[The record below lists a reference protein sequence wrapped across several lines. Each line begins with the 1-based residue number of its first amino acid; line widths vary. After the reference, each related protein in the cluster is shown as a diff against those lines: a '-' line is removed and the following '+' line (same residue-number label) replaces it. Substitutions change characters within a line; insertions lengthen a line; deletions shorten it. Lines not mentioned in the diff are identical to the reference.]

1 MSTRK
6 SHESGVAPSGYGAP
20 AKAQERTRL
29 ERAVELGA
37 WLASGPAQQRPKG
50 HISRFA
56 LSLAWL
62 NGFAAAH
69 RLGERRL
76 TTGQVVQEVVKPLTA
91 KDRCRFAEWDPR
103 VADGGSTAMSTM
115 ATATATN
122 ASTDTPGAVAD
133 GRRFFFASHCWSG
146 VFVETL
152 AMLGHHFQPAQ
163 QRQWRRDAATGRP
176 LPPLAP
182 DQVYIWLDVFAIN
195 QHVESCQQ
203 AADMG
208 ALAGVIADCE
218 EVLMV
223 LDHTGSP
230 LTRIWCLWEAWTAS
244 SAAAAAGN
252 KGGGPAE
259 QRRGSGGDGG
269 EGGDAQLPTAVA
281 LTQAGGA
288 GKLRLLSYDI
298 PFEHLEQVFI
308 HLDVGAAQATVAA
321 DRERILAAITA
332 DCGLGPM
339 GHTLKAALVDGA
351 VGQVPREFLTLAADG
366 GGGAGGG
373 AAAEAG
379 AAEAAEFTA
388 AIWMRIDTAGR
399 LAHLYGR
406 LEMAEALFRCALAGC
421 ERSLGSDHQHGL
433 TSRANLAVLLEAL
446 GSIRTCARPT
456 C

>member
-1 MSTRK
+1 MQ
-6 SHESGVAPSGYGAP
+6 SGVAPSANGAP

-50 HISRFA
+50 HISRLA

-103 VADGGSTAMSTM
+103 
-115 ATATATN
+115 
-122 ASTDTPGAVAD
+122 TPGAVAD

-195 QHVESCQQ
+195 HVESCQQ

-252 KGGGPAE
+252 KGGGRAE
-259 QRRGSGGDGG
+259 QRRGSGGDVG

-281 LTQAGGA
+281 LPQAGGA

-379 AAEAAEFTA
+379 AADAAEFTA
-388 AIWMRIDTAGR
+388 AIWMQIDTAGR

-421 ERSLGSDHQHGL
+421 ERSLGPDHHHGL
-433 TSRANLAVLLEAL
+433 TTRANLAVLLEAL
-446 GSIRTCARPT
+446 GRYDEAEPLFRRALSDNERLLGPAHPHCAVGQGRTTQRV
-456 C
+456 